1 MTPTPD
7 STLADPEQRIADL
20 ERRLAECQ
28 AERDERTAERDEAL
42 QRETATAEVLQVINS
57 SPGDLKPVFDAIL
70 EKALRL
76 CDAAFG
82 MLATYNGDAFESV
95 ALRNVPAAYAAF
107 LQGLHRPSAETAHGR
122 IVRGESIV
130 QIADVAAEE
139 LYRRGDPHRRA
150 LVETAKARTL
160 LLVPLRRDG
169 ALLGVISAYRQDVRP
184 FSER

>member
-1 MTPTPD
+1 VTPTPD

-95 ALRNVPAAYAAF
+95 ALRNVPASVCRVPSRLASSVCGNRTWSDRAWRE
-107 LQGLHRPSAETAHGR
+107 HRTDR
-122 IVRGESIV
+122 
-130 QIADVAAEE
+130 
-139 LYRRGDPHRRA
+139 
-150 LVETAKARTL
+150 
-160 LLVPLRRDG
+160 
-169 ALLGVISAYRQDVRP
+169 
-184 FSER
+184 